1 MGDFTS
7 RSQAGGRAPVSRLRA
22 RCPLKVCSAS
32 AARAPAPATC
42 ARGAQACDAQA
53 DSRHVA
59 QGLPGLG
66 AAWHNARSTRATHL
80 AHATAVPG
88 DLGVFEQGLRCPP
101 VPWHGILC
109 IVPIVAVLVVTPLV
123 RLALWLL
130 RRMGS
135 YGALRACC
143 SAAKAAALR
152 GGRRRRPEGPRH
164 RREHC
169 TGGSVPWDRV
179 PASGRPSSPYTRPH
193 RAEEGHSS
201 ASEK

>member
-1 MGDFTS
+1 M
-7 RSQAGGRAPVSRLRA
+7 SRLRA

-88 DLGVFEQGLRCPP
+88 DLGVFEQGLRCRP
-101 VPWHGILC
+101 VARHTLYRTNSCSTYRRVSNSSNAAHSFIRDLRDHLITLLQRFYSDYYYFIL
-109 IVPIVAVLVVTPLV
+109 ISII
-123 RLALWLL
+123 
-130 RRMGS
+130 
-135 YGALRACC
+135 Y
-143 SAAKAAALR
+143 
-152 GGRRRRPEGPRH
+152 
-164 RREHC
+164 
-169 TGGSVPWDRV
+169 
-179 PASGRPSSPYTRPH
+179 
-193 RAEEGHSS
+193 
-201 ASEK
+201 